1 MKHTVGKNLTA
12 GTANTLFTVPPGYKA
27 AVELLFVSNL
37 DANNKTTT
45 AFWRHVNGSTTD
57 IYIIDQYPMSS
68 HSYIQF
74 SNGIMVMQAG
84 DSFIVTPEAGATQ
97 SALITFELYKEGP
110 VPYVGA

>member
-12 GTANTLFTVPPGYKA
+12 GTANTIFVVPPGYKA
-27 AVELLFVSNL
+27 AVELLFISNL
-37 DANNKTTT
+37 DANNKTVS
-45 AFWRHVNGSTTD
+45 AFWRHINGATVD
-57 IYIIDQYPMSS
+57 IDIIDSYPMSS

-74 SNGIMVMQAG
+74 SNGILIMQQG

-97 SALITFELYKEGP
+97 SALITFDLYKEGQ